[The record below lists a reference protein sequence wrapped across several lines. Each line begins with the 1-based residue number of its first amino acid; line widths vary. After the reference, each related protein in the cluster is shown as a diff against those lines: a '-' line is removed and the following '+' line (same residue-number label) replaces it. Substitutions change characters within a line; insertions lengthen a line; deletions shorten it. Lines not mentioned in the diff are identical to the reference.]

1 MNGMK
6 QEMKCLMMRLL
17 YMRTRKVKRTWLVI
31 GLFIALMIMA
41 ASLEA
46 VENYLWLKAI
56 FEWL

>member
-1 MNGMK
+1 
-6 QEMKCLMMRLL
+6 
-17 YMRTRKVKRTWLVI
+17 MRTRKVKRAWLVI

-46 VENYLWLKAI
+46 VENYIWLKAI